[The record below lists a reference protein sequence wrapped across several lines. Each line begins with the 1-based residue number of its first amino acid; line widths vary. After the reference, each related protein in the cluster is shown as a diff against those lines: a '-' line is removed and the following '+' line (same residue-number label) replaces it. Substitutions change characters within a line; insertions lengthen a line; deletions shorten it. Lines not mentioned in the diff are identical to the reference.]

1 MASSNRV
8 LTVVGMLCINR
19 EFRDEFFKDPRKT
32 AESLVGALNDDDDEV
47 EQITRLAGDGVLPPG
62 LQRTVYIQ
70 RLRDAFDAVY
80 QACTCPMPP
89 CPDPDPTRAP

>member
-8 LTVVGMLCINR
+8 LAVVGMLCINR
-19 EFRDEFFKDPRKT
+19 KFRDEFFKDPREK
-32 AESLVGALNDDDDEV
+32 AESLVGALNADEL
-47 EQITRLAGDGVLPPG
+47 EQITRLAGDGVLPSG
-62 LQRTVYIQ
+62 LQRTVYVQ

-89 CPDPDPTRAP
+89 CPDPDSTRAL